1 MKKILTLN
9 NISPLGLERF
19 PRDQYE
25 VASEIQHPDAI
36 VVRSANMHAL
46 TVADSLKAVGR
57 AGAGVNNIPVDD
69 FAHRGIVVFNAPG
82 ANANAVKELTIAAM
96 FMAARNLVQAWD
108 YTRQLQGEGEALQ
121 RAVEEGKKQFAGS
134 ELPGKTLGVV
144 GLGAIGVQVANA
156 AVALG
161 MRVVGYDPAITVRNA
176 WQLSSQV
183 QQARGLEDLLAGAD
197 FVSFHV
203 PLVDATRNM
212 LNASRMASMKRGAVV
227 LNMARDGVVN
237 DDDMRAAL
245 DAGHLAFYVTD
256 FPHPGV
262 LGHPRMLALPHLG
275 ASTAEAE
282 DHCAIMVA
290 EQIRDFLEHGNIV
303 NSVNYPEVV
312 MGPVANTARLAIT
325 HDNEQGMINRI
336 TGVLSEAGLNIVDLL
351 NKSRGDHAYTLLDVS
366 GAISDEL
373 LERMK
378 QTAGVRLARRCG

>member
-46 TVADSLKAVGR
+46 TVADTLKAVGR
-57 AGAGVNNIPVDD
+57 AGAGVNNIPVDE
-69 FAHRGIVVFNAPG
+69 FARRGIVVFNAPG

-108 YTRQLQGEGEALQ
+108 YTRQLQGEGESLQ
-121 RAVEEGKKQFAGS
+121 RAVEDGKKQFAGS
-134 ELPGKTLGVV
+134 ELPGKILGVV

-245 DAGHLAFYVTD
+245 DAGQLACYVTD

-312 MGPVANTARLAIT
+312 MGPVANAARLAIT

-373 LERMK
+373 LARMK